1 MSEEEYLTRS
11 IQDLK
16 AEIGLLSRTM
26 TDIRYEDFK
35 RVVLTQIQFTSSKYY
50 EDSLREG
57 IERMDCMSDCSFRT
71 QCKAKLR
78 EMFDGINHD
87 FLRDDFESSIS
98 TLKMVENIVGGED
111 SRCGSAECKVH
122 TLRMI
127 GDLKMLVKLAE
138 RIRDNV
144 AGEELGILEGGII
157 ESAGRSP
164 EEASRLI
171 SPLSHPARIRI
182 LRELE
187 PGGLAF
193 SDLSRRLEMRTGHLQ
208 FHLRPLLD
216 EEYVKKIRN
225 RGDYSITQRGKLAL
239 DFVDMLSRRIGK

>member
-11 IQDLK
+11 LEDLR
-16 AEIGLLSRTM
+16 AEIGLLNRTM
-26 TDIRYEDFK
+26 MDIRYEDFK
-35 RVVLTQIQFTSSKYY
+35 RVVLTQIQFTISNYY
-50 EDSLREG
+50 EDFLREG
-57 IERMDCMSDCSFRT
+57 IERMDCMPECKFRAE
-71 QCKAKLR
+71 CKDKLR

-98 TLKMVENIVGGED
+98 SLEMVECIVGGEN
-111 SRCGSAECKVH
+111 STCGSEECMAH
-122 TLRMI
+122 TLRMV
-127 GDLKMLVKLAE
+127 GEVKMLVQLAE
-138 RIRDNV
+138 RIRDSV
-144 AGEELGILEGGII
+144 AGEEAGILERGMI
-157 ESAGRSP
+157 ESGETSP

-225 RGDYSITQRGKLAL
+225 RGDYSITQRGRLAL
-239 DFVDMLSRRIGK
+239 DFVDMLSRRIGS